1 MVSMIP
7 QKKTIVDNTPS
18 DAERG
23 QSLVELAISMVIL
36 LTLVGGIVDLGR
48 AMYTTMILRDAVQ
61 EGAVY
66 ASTDPSNTTR
76 IKEHVLASS
85 TMVRDMIGS
94 DDITIAVIG
103 IPCAGFQIRVTVD
116 YSDFQITMPFI
127 GAIVGGQTVNLSATV
142 TTRILRPVCS

>member
-1 MVSMIP
+1 MVDKKP
-7 QKKTIVDNTPS
+7 Q
-18 DAERG
+18 DAENG

-66 ASTDPSNTTR
+66 GSTDPSNSTR

-85 TMVRDMIGS
+85 TMVRDMISS
-94 DDITIAVIG
+94 DDITVAVIG
-103 IPCAGFQIRVTVD
+103 VPCAGFQIKVTAD

-127 GAIVGGQTVNLSATV
+127 GAILGGQTVNLNATI
-142 TTRILRPVCS
+142 TARILRPVCS